1 MAFSHRAYVGTPV
14 PGRTQP
20 CCIVKSSIVYA
31 TLRQFMY
38 TFVHVAVAANTF
50 LSNPESVNVN
60 AYDSL
65 FFHSLEHENG

>member
-31 TLRQFMY
+31 TLRQSMY

-50 LSNPESVNVN
+50 SK
-60 AYDSL
+60 
-65 FFHSLEHENG
+65 